1 MVGGSAFIGREAD
14 MDRESIKRKLKEQF
28 DQRLDQAL
36 DAVEKAPDGQWIAA
50 SEWQVREVFQKL
62 MSQSYQQM
70 LQAKLDAAPQAA
82 FSPSRPEQ
90 AKEQGNASGPR
101 AHRRR

>member
-1 MVGGSAFIGREAD
+1 
-14 MDRESIKRKLKEQF
+14 MDRDVIKRKLTEQF
-28 DQRLDQAL
+28 EQSLDKAL

-50 SEWQVREVFQKL
+50 SEWQVREIFQKL
-62 MSQSYQQM
+62 MAQSYQQM
-70 LQAKLDAAPQAA
+70 LQAKMDAAPQAA

-90 AKEQGNASGPR
+90 VKEQGKACGPR